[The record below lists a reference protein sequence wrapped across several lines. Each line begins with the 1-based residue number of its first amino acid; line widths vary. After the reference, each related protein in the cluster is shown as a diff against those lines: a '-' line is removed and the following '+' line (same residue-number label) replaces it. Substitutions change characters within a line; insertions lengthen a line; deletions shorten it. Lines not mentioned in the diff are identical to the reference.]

1 MAGIGRLVK
10 RMLNDSSSLD
20 RAFQALS
27 DPVRRGMLARL
38 SRGPASVSELAKPFS
53 ISLPA
58 VLQHLKSLEESG
70 LVRSEKKGR
79 VRTVRLD
86 GKTLEFAESWIA
98 DRRAEWEAQLDRFEN
113 YLRTLKTNGAE

>member
-1 MAGIGRLVK
+1 
-10 RMLNDSSSLD
+10 MLNDSPALD

-38 SRGPASVSELAKPFS
+38 SRGPASVSELAEPFS
-53 ISLPA
+53 IRLPA
-58 VLQHLKSLEESG
+58 VLQHLKALEESG

-86 GKTLEFAESWIA
+86 AKTLAFAETWIA
-98 DRRAEWEAQLDRFEN
+98 DRRTEWEARLDRFEN
-113 YLRTLKTNGAE
+113 YLLTLKTTGE

>member
-1 MAGIGRLVK
+1 
-10 RMLNDSSSLD
+10 MLNDSPKLD
-20 RAFQALS
+20 RAFAALA

-38 SRGPASVSELAKPFS
+38 SRGPASVSELARPLS

-58 VLQHLKSLEESG
+58 VLQHLRAMEGSG

-86 GKTLEFAESWIA
+86 AKTLAFAESWIA
-98 DRRAEWEAQLDRFEN
+98 ERRSEWEAQLDRFEN

>member
-1 MAGIGRLVK
+1 
-10 RMLNDSSSLD
+10 MLNDSRQLD

-38 SRGPASVSELAKPFS
+38 SRGPASVTELAQPFS
-53 ISLPA
+53 VSLPA

-79 VRTVRLD
+79 VRTVQLQP
-86 GKTLEFAESWIA
+86 KALSAAESWITE
-98 DRRAEWEAQLDRFEN
+98 RRVEWEAQLDRFEN
-113 YLRTLKTNGAE
+113 YLRTLNYNGEE

>member
-1 MAGIGRLVK
+1 
-10 RMLNDSSSLD
+10 MLNDSPQLD
-20 RAFQALS
+20 RAFSALA

-38 SRGPASVSELAKPFS
+38 SRGPASVSELAQPFS

-86 GKTLEFAESWIA
+86 AEKLAFAESWIA
-98 DRRAEWEAQLDRFEN
+98 ERRAEWEAQLDRFEN
-113 YLRTLKTNGAE
+113 YLQTLKSNGGE

>member
-1 MAGIGRLVK
+1 
-10 RMLNDSSSLD
+10 MLNDSPQLN
-20 RAFQALS
+20 RAFQALA

-38 SRGPASVSELAKPFS
+38 SRGPASVSQLAEPFT

-79 VRTVRLD
+79 VRTVRLVA
-86 GKTLEFAESWIA
+86 KTLFVAESWIA
-98 DRRAEWEAQLDRFEN
+98 ERRSEWEAQLDRFEN
-113 YLRTLKTNGAE
+113 YLQTLKQSGEDNG

>member
-1 MAGIGRLVK
+1 
-10 RMLNDSSSLD
+10 MLNDSPALD

-70 LVRSEKKGR
+70 LVKSEKKGR
-79 VRTVRLD
+79 VRTVRLAP
-86 GKTLEFAESWIA
+86 KALSAAESWIA
-98 DRRAEWEAQLDRFEN
+98 ERRTEWEAQLDRFES
-113 YLRTLKTNGAE
+113 YVQRLKRNGED